1 MMNDRV
7 NERPSPRSTDEPL
20 PSKPAPLRPARER
33 IEVGMVNPGAIEVWF
48 VRVLQF
54 VLIILVVLSFI
65 GTFYGMRDQTAPLSL
80 QIISDVIAH
89 PEAAILAL
97 IVQGLLSITQYGS
110 RIMSK
115 SRNDRRWW
123 ILYLFALALSLM
135 YNMEAYGETVR
146 GMLPDELS
154 AQGKTIAS
162 FLFVLAGDVVPEIL
176 AVRKRK

>member
-7 NERPSPRSTDEPL
+7 NERPSPR
-20 PSKPAPLRPARER
+20 PADDPPPPKATPPRPARER
-33 IEVGMVNPGAIEVWF
+33 IEVGMADPGAIEVWF
-48 VRVLQF
+48 VRVLQL

-80 QIISDVIAH
+80 QIISDVLAH

-115 SRNDRRWW
+115 SRGDRRWW

-154 AQGKTIAS
+154 TQGKSIAA
-162 FLFVLAGDVVPEIL
+162 FLFVLAGDVVPELL
-176 AVRKRK
+176 AVRKRR